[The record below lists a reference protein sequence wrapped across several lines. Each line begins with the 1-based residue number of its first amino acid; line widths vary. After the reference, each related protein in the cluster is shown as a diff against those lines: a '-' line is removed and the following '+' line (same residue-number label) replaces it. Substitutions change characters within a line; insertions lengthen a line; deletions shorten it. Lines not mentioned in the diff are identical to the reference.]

1 MTNKEI
7 LEKIKEQYEKT
18 KALAKDTWD
27 EGDHEGDS
35 NDRYYFET
43 GFIAGLSCVL
53 KQDLEEKA
61 K

>member
-1 MTNKEI
+1 MTNTEV
-7 LEKIKEQYEKT
+7 LEKIKEQYEKA

-43 GFIAGLSCVL
+43 GFIAGLTCGL
-53 KQDLEEKA
+53 KKNLEDVK
-61 K
+61 